1 MRWLAGVTYK
11 EASRTETH
19 HDNLRAAVFLALNEM
34 RKIMSRATMF
44 IPADGLRRLEYY
56 NFMYH
61 NSLNGL
67 AQEAINAGKKLWKL
81 RPKGHQ
87 NHVRKCM
94 FFFLGVF
101 SDRKCMCFFFLGFF
115 FGCSVFFFVL
125 PLGPQRS
132 CIQGLTTSV
141 LTWLR
146 KSTRCT

>member
-1 MRWLAGVTYK
+1 MKESVILVRWLAGVTIK
-11 EASRTETH
+11 EATRTQTH

-44 IPADGLRRLEYY
+44 IPPAGLQRLEYY

-67 AQEAINAGKKLWKL
+67 AQEAIDAGKKLWKI

-87 NHVRKCM
+87 NHVSKCM
-94 FFFLGVF
+94 L
-101 SDRKCMCFFFLGFF
+101 
-115 FGCSVFFFVL
+115 FGCSVFCCL
-125 PLGPQRS
+125 SGPQGS

-141 LTWLR
+141 STLLR